1 MSCGG
6 TGRVDTGIMTTSQ
19 PWNLPNSSPAMCWSA
34 TTVIPS
40 DDEVNVSPAP
50 PVAGN
55 GSAPTPGRASRAPSS
70 KSTRILCAVLAVVIM
85 LAGFMPWVLKV
96 SGDFT
101 ILPAQKVSV
110 ASDVE
115 GTLKMIAAEE
125 GHRTRTGEIL
135 ATIENLDLSS
145 TYEETR
151 GELQIQRAALGL
163 LRAGSRPEEIER
175 ARRQIETKKME
186 LDSAVRVE
194 QERKMLLETIAKKQA
209 EFQNARLTH
218 ERNVELLK
226 KGLVARNE
234 ADREQTA
241 FEVQQRELSE
251 AQGQLQ
257 VLEERTDNTRRIKAK
272 ELAQAES
279 ELLILLAGSRKES
292 IQAVEAQV
300 TKLEAQLKIL
310 SQQLAHLQIRSPID
324 GVVTT
329 PHLKERIGAYLRKGD
344 TFCDIASDGTVL
356 VEMLVPEEQI
366 ADVRLGFPIML
377 KVRGYPGSSL
387 SATVR
392 AIAPIAVGQGL
403 QRTVMVRGQ
412 LPNPDGTL
420 KPGMTGIGKILCG
433 KKTLAGLLTRR
444 SIRWLRTE
452 FWGYLP

>member
-1 MSCGG
+1 
-6 TGRVDTGIMTTSQ
+6 MTTSQ
-19 PWNLPNSSPAMCWSA
+19 PWNLPNSSPATCWIA
-34 TTVIPS
+34 TTIIAR
-40 DDEVNVSPAP
+40 DDKVNVLPAP
-50 PVAGN
+50 PVAGH
-55 GSAPTPGRASRAPSS
+55 GRAPTPGRPPRTPLS
-70 KSTRILCAVLAVVIM
+70 KRTRILCAVLAGVTI
-85 LAGFMPWVLKV
+85 LAGFLPWVLKI

-101 ILPAQKVSV
+101 ILPAQRVSV
-110 ASDVE
+110 ASDVD
-115 GTLKMIAAEE
+115 GTLKMIAVEE
-125 GHRTRTGEIL
+125 GHRTRAGEIL

-151 GELQIQRAALGL
+151 GELQIQRAALDL

-175 ARRQIETKKME
+175 ARRQIETKKVE

-218 ERNVELLK
+218 ESNVELLK

-234 ADREQTA
+234 ADREKTA

-279 ELLILLAGSRKES
+279 ELLILLAGARKES

-300 TKLEAQLKIL
+300 AKLEAQLKIL

-329 PHLKERIGAYLRKGD
+329 PHLKERIGAYLSKGD

-356 VEMLVPEEQI
+356 VEMLVPEEHI
-366 ADVRLGFPIML
+366 ADVRVGFPIML
-377 KVRGYPGSSL
+377 KVRGYPGLSL

-403 QRTVMVRGQ
+403 QRTVMVQGQ
-412 LPNPDGTL
+412 LSNSDGTL

-433 KKTLAGLLTRR
+433 RRTLAGLLTRR
-444 SIRWLRTE
+444 SMRWLRTE